1 MHAKLTAGLL
11 ELSEILFA
19 GNFPKEIT
27 GRQTY
32 TLCHNWET
40 AND

>member
-1 MHAKLTAGLL
+1 MHAKLTARLLL

-32 TLCHNWET
+32 QDPSLSWR
-40 AND
+40 